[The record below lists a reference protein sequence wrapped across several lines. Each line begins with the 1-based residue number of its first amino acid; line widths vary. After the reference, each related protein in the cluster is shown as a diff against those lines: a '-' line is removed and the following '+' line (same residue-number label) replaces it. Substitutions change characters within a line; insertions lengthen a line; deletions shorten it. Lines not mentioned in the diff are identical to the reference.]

1 MIKLLRRT
9 NRMEKNIFEIAEEVL
24 KTNSK
29 YISEDGNLLKALVY
43 SDIMTMDKYLLSLL
57 LSNERMKKWNLLN
70 HQLITREI
78 NT

>member
-1 MIKLLRRT
+1 
-9 NRMEKNIFEIAEEVL
+9 MEKNILEIAEEVL

-29 YISEDGNLLKALVY
+29 YILEDGNLLKALVY

>member
-1 MIKLLRRT
+1 
-9 NRMEKNIFEIAEEVL
+9 MEKNIFEIAEEVL

>member
-1 MIKLLRRT
+1 
-9 NRMEKNIFEIAEEVL
+9 MEKNIFEIADEVL